1 MPTPTVPG
9 FGQFIPG
16 FDFLRQ
22 LTQTAG
28 QAQQPAG
35 AIPGMPAV
43 PSWADWVAPTL
54 QPEELQKRIG
64 ELKTVQFW
72 LEQNNRAVAATVQ
85 ALEVQKMTLAALK
98 NMGVPFE
105 QWTEAF
111 RAIAGQATD
120 AASQFWRQGAEGAAV
135 AMPAN
140 PFAAIFGGAAGAP
153 AAGAPA
159 APPAPRPAD
168 PQAHAAVPDFF
179 SPFTSALSG
188 GAGDKGAA
196 AEAPA
201 APPAAPAAGPAP
213 SAAAGVD
220 PMAWWSALTGQFQ
233 EIARSAMQDLA
244 DRTATQVQSLTEA
257 AGAATDAAVAAVATA
272 VPQVVASPS
281 APRRPSR
288 SGSRSRPSSAAPA
301 KRPAAKAAAPAPA
314 ARTSS
319 SGSGSKKA
327 PARSAAP
334 APSPRRTTG
343 R

>member
-35 AIPGMPAV
+35 AIPGMPAI
-43 PSWADWVAPTL
+43 PSWSDWVAPTL

-111 RAIAGQATD
+111 RSIAGQATD
-120 AASQFWRQGAEGAAV
+120 AASQFWRNGADGAA

-140 PFAAIFGGAAGAP
+140 PFSAIFGGA
-153 AAGAPA
+153 
-159 APPAPRPAD
+159 
-168 PQAHAAVPDFF
+168 Q
-179 SPFTSALSG
+179 
-188 GAGDKGAA
+188 GAA
-196 AEAPA
+196 AD
-201 APPAAPAAGPAP
+201 AAPAGRRALRRPALP
-213 SAAAGVD
+213 RRRRRWQRRGWPASRRRRLPRPGA
-220 PMAWWSALTGQFQ
+220 
-233 EIARSAMQDLA
+233 
-244 DRTATQVQSLTEA
+244 RTATRRR
-257 AGAATDAAVAAVATA
+257 
-272 VPQVVASPS
+272 SP
-281 APRRPSR
+281 AL
-288 SGSRSRPSSAAPA
+288 RSRG
-301 KRPAAKAAAPAPA
+301 RPRST
-314 ARTSS
+314 ARR
-319 SGSGSKKA
+319 
-327 PARSAAP
+327 ARPCS
-334 APSPRRTTG
+334 
-343 R
+343 

>member
-1 MPTPTVPG
+1 MSTPTVPG

-22 LTQTAG
+22 LTQAAG

-35 AIPGMPAV
+35 ASIPGMPSL
-43 PSWADWVAPTL
+43 PSWSDWVAPTL

-85 ALEVQKMTLAALK
+85 ALEVQKMTLSTLK

-111 RAIAGQATD
+111 RSIAGQATD
-120 AASQFWRQGAEGAAV
+120 AASQFWRNGTEGAA

-140 PFAAIFGGAAGAP
+140 PFAAIFGGAQGAGA
-153 AAGAPA
+153 ADAAPA
-159 APPAPRPAD
+159 PSAPRAAD

-179 SPFTSALSG
+179 SPFTAAFTG
-188 GAGDKGAA
+188 GGQAAQA

-201 APPAAPAAGPAP
+201 APAPAPA
-213 SAAAGVD
+213 SGGAAIPGGAD
-220 PMAWWSALTGQFQ
+220 PMKWWGALTGQFQ

-244 DRTATQVQSLTEA
+244 DRTATQVQSLTDA

-272 VPQVVASPS
+272 VPQIPA
-281 APRRPSR
+281 APRRR
-288 SGSRSRPSSAAPA
+288 SASAKKPADAAPA
-301 KRPAAKAAAPAPA
+301 KRTARGSAAPAPA
-314 ARTSS
+314 PSASARKTPSS
-319 SGSGSKKA
+319 RKTASA
-327 PARSAAP
+327 PAA
-334 APSPRRTTG
+334 PRRRASG